1 MSLMWNGAFAGTLLA
16 ALVLVSCTRSADD
29 RTARGPSTVA
39 AFYPLGWV
47 ADRVGGGHVDVDLL
61 TAPGVEP
68 HDLELSPQQVAQ
80 VADADVVLY
89 EAGLQPAVDDV
100 VEQEAE
106 GTVVDAAEVVP
117 LVSVGDQLDPHF
129 WLDPDRMAT
138 LAGAVAG
145 SFAEADPVR
154 AESYRRRAD
163 LLVGQLKR
171 LDRDYRK
178 ALTGCRTDVVVTS
191 HDAFGYLAE
200 RYGLT
205 LLPIAGIDPGSEP
218 STQRLAELADLVR
231 RADVTTV
238 FTEALASPAIA
249 QALAD
254 EAGVAVATLDPIEG
268 LTDETAD
275 EDYLSLMRSNLDAL
289 TQANGC

>member
-1 MSLMWNGAFAGTLLA
+1 MILMWNGAFAGTLLA
-16 ALVLVSCTRSADD
+16 ALVLVSCARSADD
-29 RTARGPSTVA
+29 RTAPGPSTVA

-68 HDLELSPQQVAQ
+68 HDLELSPQQVVQ
-80 VADADVVLY
+80 VADADVVMF
-89 EAGLQPAVDDV
+89 EAGFQPAIDDV

-106 GTVVDAAEVVP
+106 GTVVDAAEVVD
-117 LVSVGDQLDPHF
+117 LVSAGDQFDPHF
-129 WLDPDRMAT
+129 WLDPERMAT
-138 LAGAVAG
+138 LAGSVA
-145 SFAEADPVR
+145 SSYADADPVR
-154 AESYRRRAD
+154 AESYRQQAD
-163 LLVGQLKR
+163 LLVGQLER
-171 LDRDYRK
+171 LDRDYHQ

-231 RADVTTV
+231 RTDVTTV
-238 FTEALASPAIA
+238 FTETLASPAIA
-249 QALAD
+249 QVLAD

-268 LTDETAD
+268 LTDDTAD

>member
-1 MSLMWNGAFAGTLLA
+1 
-16 ALVLVSCTRSADD
+16 
-29 RTARGPSTVA
+29 
-39 AFYPLGWV
+39 
-47 ADRVGGGHVDVDLL
+47 
-61 TAPGVEP
+61 
-68 HDLELSPQQVAQ
+68 
-80 VADADVVLY
+80 
-89 EAGLQPAVDDV
+89 
-100 VEQEAE
+100 
-106 GTVVDAAEVVP
+106 
-117 LVSVGDQLDPHF
+117 
-129 WLDPDRMAT
+129 MAT

-205 LLPIAGIDPGSEP
+205 LLPITGIDPGSEP